1 MLRRRQIWIGKL
13 VVVLLVG
20 AIGGLIGRVYP
31 FGSTVHAQEKT
42 AEPVNCMVAVP
53 KSWGEYKGAS
63 TYGLAFED
71 QSGTLRFLL
80 HPTCSNLNSPTDSP
94 YVDLQVL
101 RR

>member
-1 MLRRRQIWIGKL
+1 MRGRLIWIGKL
-13 VVVLLVG
+13 VIVFSV
-20 AIGGLIGRVYP
+20 GLIGGMVGRMKSS
-31 FGSTVHAQEKT
+31 GSTVHAQEKGP
-42 AEPVNCMVAVP
+42 EPVNCMVSVP

-80 HPTCSNLNSPTDSP
+80 HPTCGNLNSLTDSP
-94 YVDLQVL
+94 YADLQVL